1 MSNWNTLPK
10 IKLGVYPTPFYRL
23 ENISR
28 LYNKSIWI
36 KRDDLCGVALGGNKV
51 RKLEYLL
58 ADAQKQGCDTVFTT
72 GGAQSNHAMLTA
84 ACASRLG
91 MRAVLVLKKRGELA
105 GGNQI
110 LNGIF
115 GAEVCF
121 VDTDS
126 YDDVYAQMHRMME
139 QEKQQGHT
147 PYFIPVGG
155 SVPLGSLGY
164 VNCAHEIAQQ
174 AEQMTLSADSLSA
187 VTPEM
192 LKVKMV
198 DSTRAALVSG
208 AQSAMIGYEQLLL
221 QKESLEDS
229 ITLLEEVYKSTQTQ
243 ASLGLATENAVL
255 TARQNLESAQAGRLA
270 LDASEVKLRQSLCTL
285 LGWEYNGN
293 PEIRKVPEADLSRI
307 GAMDPAADKQAAIDN
322 NYTLKYNRLSYEQ
335 LTDGSVEQQN
345 MARTIED
352 QTAAISSSLENLYNQ
367 VLQKRNE
374 YQTAVAALELEKT
387 KMEAADRKMSVGT
400 IGRLEYLQQKNSYA
414 AKETAVKTADLAL
427 FQAMETYDQA
437 VEGNLSVS

>member
-1 MSNWNTLPK
+1 MRKMTMGRWVIPAALAVSLAWTVPAYAEEFVP
-10 IKLGVYPTPFYRL
+10 GPGQPY
-23 ENISR
+23 
-28 LYNKSIWI
+28 
-36 KRDDLCGVALGGNKV
+36 DDATMARIQDNV
-51 RKLEYLL
+51 LEYEEIGLLVDTYNPTLKNVKDTYSDTKDDYKDVDKLKNQIMEGSGSL
-58 ADAQKQGCDTVFTT
+58 ADQAGQL
-72 GGAQSNHAMLTA
+72 S
-84 ACASRLG
+84 G
-91 MRAVLVLKKRGELA
+91 MA
-105 GGNQI
+105 GTFED
-110 LNGIF
+110 L
-115 GAEVCF
+115 
-121 VDTDS
+121 
-126 YDDVYAQMHRMME
+126 
-139 QEKQQGHT
+139 
-147 PYFIPVGG
+147 
-155 SVPLGSLGY
+155 LGY
-164 VNCAHEIAQQ
+164 QNMVTPGTYAELVYSSEVLSQQ
-174 AEQMTLSADSLSA
+174 AEQMMLSADSLSA

-221 QKESLEDS
+221 QKVSLEDS
-229 ITLLEEVYKSTQTQ
+229 IALLEEVYKSAQTQ
-243 ASLGLATENAVL
+243 ASVGLATENAVL

-270 LDASEVKLRQSLCTL
+270 MDASEVKLRQSLCTL

-293 PEIRKVPEADLSRI
+293 PEIRKVPGADLSRI

>member
-1 MSNWNTLPK
+1 MRKMTMGRRGIPAALAVSLAWTVPAYAEEFVP
-10 IKLGVYPTPFYRL
+10 GPGQPY
-23 ENISR
+23 
-28 LYNKSIWI
+28 
-36 KRDDLCGVALGGNKV
+36 DDATMARIQDNV
-51 RKLEYLL
+51 LEYEEIGLLVDTYNPTLKNVKDTYSDTKDDYKDVDKLKNQIMEGSGSL
-58 ADAQKQGCDTVFTT
+58 ADQAGQL
-72 GGAQSNHAMLTA
+72 S
-84 ACASRLG
+84 G
-91 MRAVLVLKKRGELA
+91 MA
-105 GGNQI
+105 GTFED
-110 LNGIF
+110 L
-115 GAEVCF
+115 
-121 VDTDS
+121 
-126 YDDVYAQMHRMME
+126 
-139 QEKQQGHT
+139 
-147 PYFIPVGG
+147 
-155 SVPLGSLGY
+155 LGY
-164 VNCAHEIAQQ
+164 QNMVTPGTYAELVYSSEVLSQQ

-229 ITLLEEVYKSTQTQ
+229 IALLEEVYKSTQTQ

-270 LDASEVKLRQSLCTL
+270 MDASEVKLRQSLCTL

-352 QTAAISSSLENLYNQ
+352 QTAAISSSLENLYHQ

-387 KMEAADRKMSVGT
+387 RMEAADRKMSVGT

>member
-1 MSNWNTLPK
+1 MTMGRWVIPAALAVSLAWTVPAYAEEFVP
-10 IKLGVYPTPFYRL
+10 GPGQPY
-23 ENISR
+23 
-28 LYNKSIWI
+28 
-36 KRDDLCGVALGGNKV
+36 DDATMARIQDNV
-51 RKLEYLL
+51 LEYEEIGLLVDTYNPTLKNVKDTYSDTKDDYKDVDKLKNQIMEGSGSL
-58 ADAQKQGCDTVFTT
+58 ADQAGQL
-72 GGAQSNHAMLTA
+72 S
-84 ACASRLG
+84 G
-91 MRAVLVLKKRGELA
+91 MA
-105 GGNQI
+105 GTFED
-110 LNGIF
+110 L
-115 GAEVCF
+115 
-121 VDTDS
+121 
-126 YDDVYAQMHRMME
+126 
-139 QEKQQGHT
+139 
-147 PYFIPVGG
+147 
-155 SVPLGSLGY
+155 LGY
-164 VNCAHEIAQQ
+164 QNMVTPGTYAELVYSSEVLSQQ

-221 QKESLEDS
+221 QKVSLEDS
-229 ITLLEEVYKSTQTQ
+229 IALLEEVYKSAQTQ
-243 ASLGLATENAVL
+243 ASVGLATENAVL

-270 LDASEVKLRQSLCTL
+270 MDASEVKLRQSLCTL

-293 PEIRKVPEADLSRI
+293 PEIRKVPGADLSRI

>member
-1 MSNWNTLPK
+1 M
-10 IKLGVYPTPFYRL
+10 
-23 ENISR
+23 
-28 LYNKSIWI
+28 
-36 KRDDLCGVALGGNKV
+36 KRNLKGRVIPAALALALAAAPVNAFAATKAVQATGVADENGFISQPGNEYDDATMK
-51 RKLEYLL
+51 KLADNMLEYDEIGKLVEVYSPTFKTVKETYSDKKDAAKDVVKLKSKLL
-58 ADAQKQGCDTVFTT
+58 D
-72 GGAQSNHAMLTA
+72 S
-84 ACASRLG
+84 S
-91 MRAVLVLKKRGELA
+91 GELA
-105 GGNQI
+105 
-110 LNGIF
+110 
-115 GAEVCF
+115 
-121 VDTDS
+121 DTASTLKGSLDAAKEMIGK
-126 YDDVYAQMHRMME
+126 VPAMTPTNYAQLYYSSELMDYQADAIALQGDSLE
-139 QEKQQGHT
+139 QVS
-147 PYFIPVGG
+147 P
-155 SVPLGSLGY
+155 
-164 VNCAHEIAQQ
+164 
-174 AEQMTLSADSLSA
+174 EQMHIKL
-187 VTPEM
+187 
-192 LKVKMV
+192 V
-198 DSTRAALVSG
+198 DSTRAALTAG

-229 ITLLEEVYKSTQTQ
+229 IALLEEVYKSTQTQ

-270 LDASEVKLRQSLCTL
+270 MDASEVKLRQSLCTL

-387 KMEAADRKMSVGT
+387 RMEAADRKMSVGT

-414 AKETAVKTADLAL
+414 ARETAVKTADLAL

-437 VEGNLSVS
+437 VEGNLGVS

>member
-1 MSNWNTLPK
+1 MRKMTMGRRVIPAALAVSLAWTVPAYAEEFVP
-10 IKLGVYPTPFYRL
+10 GPGRPY
-23 ENISR
+23 
-28 LYNKSIWI
+28 
-36 KRDDLCGVALGGNKV
+36 DDATMARIQDNV
-51 RKLEYLL
+51 LEYEEIGLLVDTYNPTLKNVKDTYSDTKDDYKDVDKLKNQIMEGSGSL
-58 ADAQKQGCDTVFTT
+58 ADQAGQL
-72 GGAQSNHAMLTA
+72 S
-84 ACASRLG
+84 G
-91 MRAVLVLKKRGELA
+91 MA
-105 GGNQI
+105 GTFED
-110 LNGIF
+110 L
-115 GAEVCF
+115 
-121 VDTDS
+121 
-126 YDDVYAQMHRMME
+126 
-139 QEKQQGHT
+139 
-147 PYFIPVGG
+147 
-155 SVPLGSLGY
+155 LGY
-164 VNCAHEIAQQ
+164 QNMVTPGTYAELVYSSEVLSQQ

-208 AQSAMIGYEQLLL
+208 AQSAMI
-221 QKESLEDS
+221 
-229 ITLLEEVYKSTQTQ
+229 Q

-270 LDASEVKLRQSLCTL
+270 MDASEVKLRQSLCTL

-387 KMEAADRKMSVGT
+387 RMEAADRKMSVGT

>member
-1 MSNWNTLPK
+1 MRKMTMGRQVIPAALAVSLAWTVPAYAEEFVP
-10 IKLGVYPTPFYRL
+10 GPGQPY
-23 ENISR
+23 
-28 LYNKSIWI
+28 
-36 KRDDLCGVALGGNKV
+36 DDATMARIQDNV
-51 RKLEYLL
+51 LEYEEIGLLVDTYNQTLKNVKDTYSDTKNDYKDVDKLKNQIMEGSGSL
-58 ADAQKQGCDTVFTT
+58 ADQAGQL
-72 GGAQSNHAMLTA
+72 S
-84 ACASRLG
+84 G
-91 MRAVLVLKKRGELA
+91 MA
-105 GGNQI
+105 GTFED
-110 LNGIF
+110 L
-115 GAEVCF
+115 
-121 VDTDS
+121 
-126 YDDVYAQMHRMME
+126 
-139 QEKQQGHT
+139 
-147 PYFIPVGG
+147 
-155 SVPLGSLGY
+155 LGY
-164 VNCAHEIAQQ
+164 QNMVTPGTYAELVYSSEILAQQ
-174 AEQMTLSADSLSA
+174 AEQMTLSADSLTA

-221 QKESLEDS
+221 QKDSLEES
-229 ITLLEEVYKSTQTQ
+229 IALLEEVYKSAQTQ
-243 ASLGLATENAVL
+243 ASVGLATENAVL

-270 LDASEVKLRQSLCTL
+270 MDASEVKLRQSLCTL

-293 PEIRKVPEADLSRI
+293 PEIRKVPGADLSRI
-307 GAMDPAADKQAAIDN
+307 GSMDPAADKQAAIDN

-427 FQAMETYDQA
+427 FQVMETYDQA

>member
-1 MSNWNTLPK
+1 MRKMTMGRRVIP
-10 IKLGVYPTPFYRL
+10 
-23 ENISR
+23 
-28 LYNKSIWI
+28 
-36 KRDDLCGVALGGNKV
+36 VALAVSLAWTVPAYAEEFVPGPGQPYDDATMARIQDNV
-51 RKLEYLL
+51 LEYEEIGLLVDTYNQTLKNVKDTYSDTKNDYKDVDKLKNQIMEGSGSL
-58 ADAQKQGCDTVFTT
+58 ADQAGQL
-72 GGAQSNHAMLTA
+72 S
-84 ACASRLG
+84 G
-91 MRAVLVLKKRGELA
+91 MA
-105 GGNQI
+105 GTFED
-110 LNGIF
+110 L
-115 GAEVCF
+115 
-121 VDTDS
+121 
-126 YDDVYAQMHRMME
+126 
-139 QEKQQGHT
+139 
-147 PYFIPVGG
+147 
-155 SVPLGSLGY
+155 LGY
-164 VNCAHEIAQQ
+164 QNMVTPGTYAELVYSSEVLSQQ

-221 QKESLEDS
+221 QKASLEES
-229 ITLLEEVYKSTQTQ
+229 IALLEEVYKSAQTQ
-243 ASLGLATENAVL
+243 ASVGLATENAVL

-270 LDASEVKLRQSLCTL
+270 MDASEVKLRQSLCTL

-387 KMEAADRKMSVGT
+387 RMEAADRKMSVGT

>member
-1 MSNWNTLPK
+1 MRKMTMGRRVIPAALAVSLAWSVPAYAEEFVP
-10 IKLGVYPTPFYRL
+10 GPGQPY
-23 ENISR
+23 
-28 LYNKSIWI
+28 
-36 KRDDLCGVALGGNKV
+36 DDATMARIQDNV
-51 RKLEYLL
+51 LEYEEIGLLVDTYNQTLKNVKDTYSDTKNDYKDVDKLKNQIMEGSGSL
-58 ADAQKQGCDTVFTT
+58 ADQAGQL
-72 GGAQSNHAMLTA
+72 S
-84 ACASRLG
+84 G
-91 MRAVLVLKKRGELA
+91 MA
-105 GGNQI
+105 GTFED
-110 LNGIF
+110 L
-115 GAEVCF
+115 
-121 VDTDS
+121 
-126 YDDVYAQMHRMME
+126 
-139 QEKQQGHT
+139 
-147 PYFIPVGG
+147 
-155 SVPLGSLGY
+155 LGY
-164 VNCAHEIAQQ
+164 QN
-174 AEQMTLSADSLSA
+174 M
-187 VTPEM
+187 VTPGTYAELVYSSEM

-221 QKESLEDS
+221 QKESLEES
-229 ITLLEEVYKSTQTQ
+229 IALLEEVYKSAQTQ
-243 ASLGLATENAVL
+243 ASVGLATENAVL

-270 LDASEVKLRQSLCTL
+270 MDASEVKLRQSLCTL

-293 PEIRKVPEADLSRI
+293 PEIRKVPGVDLSRI
-307 GAMDPAADKQAAIDN
+307 GAMDPAADKQGAIDN

-387 KMEAADRKMSVGT
+387 RMEAADRKMSVGT

>member
-1 MSNWNTLPK
+1 MGRRVIPAALAVSLA
-10 IKLGVYPTPFYRL
+10 
-23 ENISR
+23 
-28 LYNKSIWI
+28 WI
-36 KRDDLCGVALGGNKV
+36 VPAYAEEFVPGPGQPYDDATMARIQDNV
-51 RKLEYLL
+51 LEYEEIGLLVDTYNQTLKNVKDTYSDTKNDYKDVDKLKNQIMEGSGSL
-58 ADAQKQGCDTVFTT
+58 ADQAGQL
-72 GGAQSNHAMLTA
+72 S
-84 ACASRLG
+84 G
-91 MRAVLVLKKRGELA
+91 MA
-105 GGNQI
+105 GTFED
-110 LNGIF
+110 L
-115 GAEVCF
+115 
-121 VDTDS
+121 
-126 YDDVYAQMHRMME
+126 
-139 QEKQQGHT
+139 
-147 PYFIPVGG
+147 
-155 SVPLGSLGY
+155 LGY
-164 VNCAHEIAQQ
+164 QNMVTPGTYAELVYSSEILAQQ

-221 QKESLEDS
+221 QKVSLEDS
-229 ITLLEEVYKSTQTQ
+229 IALLEEVYKSAQTQ
-243 ASLGLATENAVL
+243 ASVGLATENAVL

-270 LDASEVKLRQSLCTL
+270 MDASEVKLRQSLCTL

-293 PEIRKVPEADLSRI
+293 PEIRKVPGADLSRI

>member
-1 MSNWNTLPK
+1 MP
-10 IKLGVYPTPFYRL
+10 GPGQPY
-23 ENISR
+23 
-28 LYNKSIWI
+28 
-36 KRDDLCGVALGGNKV
+36 DDATMARIQDNV
-51 RKLEYLL
+51 LEYEEIGLLVDTYNQTLKNVKDTYSDTKNDYKDVDKLKHQIMEGSGSL
-58 ADAQKQGCDTVFTT
+58 ADQAGQL
-72 GGAQSNHAMLTA
+72 S
-84 ACASRLG
+84 G
-91 MRAVLVLKKRGELA
+91 MA
-105 GGNQI
+105 GTFED
-110 LNGIF
+110 L
-115 GAEVCF
+115 
-121 VDTDS
+121 
-126 YDDVYAQMHRMME
+126 
-139 QEKQQGHT
+139 
-147 PYFIPVGG
+147 
-155 SVPLGSLGY
+155 LGY
-164 VNCAHEIAQQ
+164 QNMVTPGTYAELVYSSEILAQQ
-174 AEQMTLSADSLSA
+174 AEQMTLSADSLTA

-229 ITLLEEVYKSTQTQ
+229 IALLEEVYKSTQTQ

-270 LDASEVKLRQSLCTL
+270 MDASEVKLRQSLCTL

-387 KMEAADRKMSVGT
+387 RMEAADRKMSVGT

>member
-1 MSNWNTLPK
+1 MIPAALAVSLVWTVPAYAEEFVP
-10 IKLGVYPTPFYRL
+10 GPGQPY
-23 ENISR
+23 
-28 LYNKSIWI
+28 
-36 KRDDLCGVALGGNKV
+36 DDATMARIQDNV
-51 RKLEYLL
+51 LEYEEIGLLVDTYNQTLKNVKDTYSDTKNDYKDVDKLKNQIMEGSGSL
-58 ADAQKQGCDTVFTT
+58 ADQAGQL
-72 GGAQSNHAMLTA
+72 S
-84 ACASRLG
+84 G
-91 MRAVLVLKKRGELA
+91 MA
-105 GGNQI
+105 GTFED
-110 LNGIF
+110 L
-115 GAEVCF
+115 
-121 VDTDS
+121 
-126 YDDVYAQMHRMME
+126 
-139 QEKQQGHT
+139 
-147 PYFIPVGG
+147 
-155 SVPLGSLGY
+155 LGY
-164 VNCAHEIAQQ
+164 QNMVTPGTYAELVYSSEVLSQQ

-229 ITLLEEVYKSTQTQ
+229 IALLEEVYKSAQTQ
-243 ASLGLATENAVL
+243 ASVGLATENAVL

-270 LDASEVKLRQSLCTL
+270 MDASEVKLRQSLCTL

-293 PEIRKVPEADLSRI
+293 PEIRKVPGADLSRI

>member
-1 MSNWNTLPK
+1 MGRRVIPAALAVSLA
-10 IKLGVYPTPFYRL
+10 
-23 ENISR
+23 
-28 LYNKSIWI
+28 WI
-36 KRDDLCGVALGGNKV
+36 VPAYAEEFVPGPGQPYDDATMARIQDNV
-51 RKLEYLL
+51 LEYEEIGLLVDTYNQTLKNVKDTYSDTKNDYKDVDKLKNQIMEGSGSL
-58 ADAQKQGCDTVFTT
+58 ADQAGQL
-72 GGAQSNHAMLTA
+72 S
-84 ACASRLG
+84 G
-91 MRAVLVLKKRGELA
+91 MA
-105 GGNQI
+105 GTFED
-110 LNGIF
+110 L
-115 GAEVCF
+115 
-121 VDTDS
+121 
-126 YDDVYAQMHRMME
+126 
-139 QEKQQGHT
+139 
-147 PYFIPVGG
+147 
-155 SVPLGSLGY
+155 LGY
-164 VNCAHEIAQQ
+164 QNMVTPGTYAELVYSSEILAQQ
-174 AEQMTLSADSLSA
+174 AEQMTLSADSLTA

-221 QKESLEDS
+221 QKVSLEDS
-229 ITLLEEVYKSTQTQ
+229 IALLEEVYKSAQTQ
-243 ASLGLATENAVL
+243 ASVGLATENAVL

-270 LDASEVKLRQSLCTL
+270 MDASEVKLRQSLCTL

-293 PEIRKVPEADLSRI
+293 PEIRKVPGADLSRI